1 MPMVKALVQNFNGI
15 TMAYVM
21 GFVNA
26 ALALLIA
33 FGIHFNDQQ
42 QGAVITFVNA
52 AMIVAVHLGHR
63 LGEAAPT
70 PLPSPVPNVRA
81 DNAPPAD
88 VAAG

>member
-1 MPMVKALVQNFNGI
+1 MVKSLVQNFNGI
-15 TMAYVM
+15 TMAYAM

-63 LGEAAPT
+63 LGEVAPT
-70 PLPSPVPNVRA
+70 PLPPATPNVRA
-81 DNAPPAD
+81 ENPGSSPAPP
-88 VAAG
+88 VV